1 MDEPRRISGGQE
13 RMDGMRREDLTDSS
27 CGIAQSLAI
36 VGDWQSLLIVREAAA
51 GVTRFDG
58 FAREL
63 GLSRRALA
71 ERLGALVEHGVLE
84 KVPYSERPPR
94 HDYRLTASG
103 EGLLPV
109 LLALQEWGSR
119 FVMGDGTLS
128 GALGDGDLARVR
140 ALEGAHVPD
149 VELAAHDGSAARLV
163 DPDRWTAL
171 FFFPGAYAPGTH
183 GYPPHWGEVPGT
195 TGCTLEC
202 VTYGRRHAAL
212 AEAGARVLGVST
224 QHPEQLAAFAANADL
239 PYLLA
244 SDQDGLA
251 ASALRLPVFRAGG
264 ADRLKRVTLLVDPEG
279 VVRHIQA
286 PVTDPAQSVDDVL
299 ALVRD
304 LAGPPT
310 PREAS
315 RIDGGAHS

>member
-1 MDEPRRISGGQE
+1 
-13 RMDGMRREDLTDSS
+13 MRREDLTDST
-27 CGIAQSLAI
+27 CGIAQSLGV

-51 GVTRFDG
+51 GVTRFEG

-63 GLSRRALA
+63 GLSRRALT
-71 ERLGALVEHGVLE
+71 ERLGSLVEHGVLE
-84 KVPYSERPPR
+84 KVPYSARPPR
-94 HDYRLTASG
+94 HDYRLTPSG

-109 LLALQEWGSR
+109 LLALQEWGTR

-140 ALEGAHVPD
+140 GLEGARVPD
-149 VELAAHDGSAARLV
+149 VSLTAHDGSTVQLV

-183 GYPPHWGEVPGT
+183 GYPPRWGEVPGT
-195 TGCTLEC
+195 AGCTLEC

-212 AEAGARVLGVST
+212 EEAGARVLGVST
-224 QHPEQLAAFAANADL
+224 QHPEQQAAFAAYAEL

-264 ADRLKRVTLLVDPEG
+264 ADRLKRVTLLVDTAG
-279 VVRHIQA
+279 VVRHVQA
-286 PVTDPAQSVDDVL
+286 PVVDPAQSVDDVL
-299 ALVRD
+299 EVVRE
-304 LAGPPT
+304 LSSA
-310 PREAS
+310 RA
-315 RIDGGAHS
+315 

>member
-1 MDEPRRISGGQE
+1 
-13 RMDGMRREDLTDSS
+13 MRREDLTDSS
-27 CGIAQSLAI
+27 CGIAQSLGV

-51 GVTRFDG
+51 GVTRFEG

-63 GLSRRALA
+63 GLSRRALT
-71 ERLGALVEHGVLE
+71 ERLGSLVEHGVLE
-84 KVPYSERPPR
+84 RVPYSERPPR

-109 LLALQEWGSR
+109 LLALQEWGTR
-119 FVMGDGTLS
+119 FVMGDGSLS
-128 GALGDGDLARVR
+128 GELGAGDLARAH
-140 ALEGAHVPD
+140 ALEGTRVPD
-149 VELAAHDGSAARLV
+149 VELTAHDGSTVRLV

-183 GYPPHWGEVPGT
+183 GYPPNWGEVPGT
-195 TGCTLEC
+195 AGCTLEC

-212 AEAGARVLGVST
+212 EAAGARVLGVST
-224 QHPEQLAAFAANADL
+224 QHPEQLAAFAAHAEL

-251 ASALRLPVFRAGG
+251 ASALRLPMFRAGG

-279 VVRHIQA
+279 AVRFVQA
-286 PVTDPAQSVDDVL
+286 PVVDPAQSVDDVL
-299 ALVRD
+299 ALVRE
-304 LAGPPT
+304 LVVAEFSAG
-310 PREAS
+310 
-315 RIDGGAHS
+315 